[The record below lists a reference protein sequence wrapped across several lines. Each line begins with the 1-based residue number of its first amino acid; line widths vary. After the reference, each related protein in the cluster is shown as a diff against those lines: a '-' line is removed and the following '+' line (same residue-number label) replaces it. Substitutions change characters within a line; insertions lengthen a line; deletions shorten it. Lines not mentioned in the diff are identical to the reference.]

1 MTSLS
6 NDLDHKL
13 DLDPVKRLTL
23 GAIERARGVCEAG
36 GEVFGG
42 GLCEIGTCQT
52 DKKEHTLFRIIIKSH
67 KKVVVK
73 HIVYPQNKANHD
85 K

>member
-52 DKKEHTLFRIIIKSH
+52 DKKEHTLFRIITQRSGGKAYCLTA
-67 KKVVVK
+67 K
-73 HIVYPQNKANHD
+73 HS
-85 K
+85 